1 LEKSILVGSE
11 DFQSA
16 CPTIVF
22 KVPLNINFA
31 SSNTTSPNMDDKF
44 VKIENELAIV
54 KNHMQKLFVYIA
66 SKEDVSED
74 LATIIVCLVHSSTN
88 EV

>member
-1 LEKSILVGSE
+1 
-11 DFQSA
+11 
-16 CPTIVF
+16 
-22 KVPLNINFA
+22 
-31 SSNTTSPNMDDKF
+31 MDDKF

-88 EV
+88 EVPDVGNDMPSPTDVIRSNGGSKPF